1 MSKHTED
8 KLKSIPDHETIQDS
22 KERRKRTRYISEYQE
37 ILTGGR
43 VSKKFKLDTKSISLD
58 QEAQENNQ
66 KISDFR
72 KDLRQYEEPQ
82 SRTAQSESK
91 EITIEPFNLQ
101 SEREAGLIDKVGSMY
116 LLKEREKEEYTDRW
130 LESVDGQIYTPKD
143 STQQSNPKSINI
155 QECKQIL
162 KEYLKPNETVA
173 QAIKRLRG
181 CQSKKPA
188 YKKNVRKNA
197 QAISTSSPDFPQEKF
212 DALISAVSDLI
223 DESYLDVYEWTLNNL
238 NS

>member
-1 MSKHTED
+1 MNKHTED
-8 KLKSIPDHETIQDS
+8 KLESIPDSEAIQDS
-22 KERRKRTRYISEYQE
+22 KERRKRTRYINEYQE

-43 VSKKFKLDTKSISLD
+43 VSKKFKLDTESISLD

-66 KISDFR
+66 QISDFR
-72 KDLRQYEEPQ
+72 KDLRQYEELLSP
-82 SRTAQSESK
+82 SPQSESK

-143 STQQSNPKSINI
+143 SIQQSQPKSINI

-162 KEYLKPNETVA
+162 KETLQPNETVA

-181 CQSKKPA
+181 SHLKKPA

-197 QAISTSSPDFPQEKF
+197 QPISTPSSNFPQEKF

-223 DESYLDVYEWTLNNL
+223 DESYLDVYEWTLSNL
-238 NS
+238 NP